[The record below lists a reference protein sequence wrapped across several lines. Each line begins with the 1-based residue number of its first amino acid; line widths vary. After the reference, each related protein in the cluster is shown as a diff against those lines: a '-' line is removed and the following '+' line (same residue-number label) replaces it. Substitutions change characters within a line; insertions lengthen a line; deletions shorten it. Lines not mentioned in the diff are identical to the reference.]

1 MQDLEHNS
9 RSSIFRA
16 VSYGTP
22 IFRCFMIASS
32 WGSPS
37 LPFRGPSPP
46 CICCSCQPHSPLSFL
61 TFFVI
66 SMSRFSCQFSESSQ
80 SHFQQT
86 QWVWKQG
93 TLFELMIIIFELSL
107 EIKGC
112 LGIDVVGDWNFRFLH
127 LQLRRER
134 WARFHTCSVWFQEP
148 PVSFLFL
155 WGWGWRQGFSV

>member
-9 RSSIFRA
+9 RSSIFRT
-16 VSYGTP
+16 VSYGTA

-46 CICCSCQPHSPLSFL
+46 CICCFCQPHGSLSFL

-112 LGIDVVGDWNFRFLH
+112 HGI
-127 LQLRRER
+127 
-134 WARFHTCSVWFQEP
+134 
-148 PVSFLFL
+148 
-155 WGWGWRQGFSV
+155 